1 LDTSRWAMKKSGFAD
16 WKTVTFTAG
25 SLKVTCK
32 CGIKPFAVNDS
43 DAIP

>member
-1 LDTSRWAMKKSGFAD
+1 MLIG
-16 WKTVTFTAG
+16 G
-25 SLKVTCK
+25 LLKVTCK